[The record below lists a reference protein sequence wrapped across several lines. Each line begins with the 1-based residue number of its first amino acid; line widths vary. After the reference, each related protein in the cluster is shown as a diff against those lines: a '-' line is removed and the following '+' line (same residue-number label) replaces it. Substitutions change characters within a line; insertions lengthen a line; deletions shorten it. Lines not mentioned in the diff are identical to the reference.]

1 MIHWLKGKP
10 QHAIEHHLDDL
21 IQHLQNPTRRY
32 LDGRQDPLRE
42 FENSVMYE
50 EFTEL
55 SDIGYDEKISLI
67 AKKYPH
73 YKPNQ
78 IGKIISEQKSKGPIQ
93 RVAEIIK
100 SKE

>member
-1 MIHWLKGKP
+1 
-10 QHAIEHHLDDL
+10 
-21 IQHLQNPTRRY
+21 
-32 LDGRQDPLRE
+32 
-42 FENSVMYE
+42 MYE

-55 SDIGYDEKISLI
+55 SDMGYDEKIILI

-78 IGKIISEQKSKGPIQ
+78 IGKIISEQKNKGPIQ
-93 RVAEIIK
+93 RVTEIIK